1 MDIENSGRA
10 PKHWGVVLMVL
21 VILTPLILGMGI
33 WYTVMQRNK
42 AALKLTP
49 EDAIQAFREAGFTIE
64 DVQDVTYY
72 PGPLPP
78 GIYGRKLNLI
88 IGSDTYSIH
97 VILYSDSKR
106 SRKMAKEVNA
116 FNDSMSGGYASAFSY
131 GAMLVQVY
139 PSDETLT
146 NRLHSILKKID

>member
-1 MDIENSGRA
+1 MAVENLGAS
-10 PKHWGVVLMVL
+10 PKRVSVVLMVL
-21 VILTPLILGMGI
+21 LILIPLILGIMI
-33 WYTVMQRNK
+33 WRTVTQRSK
-42 AALKLTP
+42 AALELTP

-72 PGPLPP
+72 PAPLPP